1 MIIGI
6 KVITNSTVRVW
17 QYLNFLKYQGGTE
30 SINLER
36 KTLVES
42 GCVVPTFWV
51 LSKKNKVNLKDVL
64 KTDFVPI

>member
-17 QYLNFLKYQGGTE
+17 QHLNFLKYQGGTE

-42 GCVVPTFWV
+42 GRVVPTFWV
-51 LSKKNKVNLKDVL
+51 LSNKNKVNLKDVL